1 MYVNQLTLLKHTPF
15 NLQKSRPSCSSAVGT
30 LTRSFC
36 VSCLLKMHRGFD
48 IMEQQRQDE
57 GDPKEYGNRGH
68 VEEEHD
74 GQTAY
79 LAAQHQNPVGGGL
92 RYRMGLF
99 HRIGQPDRHGRDE
112 EETEDKTAQA

>member
-1 MYVNQLTLLKHTPF
+1 
-15 NLQKSRPSCSSAVGT
+15 
-30 LTRSFC
+30 
-36 VSCLLKMHRGFD
+36 
-48 IMEQQRQDE
+48 MEQQRKDE

-79 LAAQHQNPVGGGL
+79 LAAQHQNPVRGGL
-92 RYRMGLF
+92 RYRVGLF